1 YPAHWE
7 NTTSLF
13 FGAPAAP
20 CPFIAA
26 LDRDGYGLVQTAT
39 HEMHG
44 RKFFYFGSAVGG
56 QNWMDYLSRPGEGN
70 YLEIQSGIAPT
81 QNQRFELAPDEEREW
96 TEAFMPAQLDPQ
108 RAHDADYRAATAHA
122 AGAVDELLP
131 AGTLAEMDGF
141 LREQARRPLDVRY
154 SSGAHWGARHE
165 RLLGRKL
172 A

>member
-26 LDRDGYGLVQTAT
+26 LDRDGYGLVQTST
-39 HEMHG
+39 PQMRG
-44 RKFFYFGSAVGG
+44 RKFFYFGSAAGG

-81 QNQRFELAPDEEREW
+81 QNQRFELAGREERDW
-96 TEAFMPAQLDPQ
+96 TEAFLPLQLGPQ
-108 RAHDADYRAATAHA
+108 AHDPDYGAATAPA
-122 AGAVDELLP
+122 ASGIDAP
-131 AGTLAEMDGF
+131 APGEPWAE
-141 LREQARRPLDVRY
+141 R
-154 SSGAHWGARHE
+154 
-165 RLLGRKL
+165 
-172 A
+172 